1 MEAVFPASGNGF
13 FIECYLLQL
22 VETEFLSSVPLFTAN
37 FTLEET
43 VIQIKVNTVFHT
55 VTSLLLLE
63 TIFYTFFVYIP
74 AGESSFLA

>member
-13 FIECYLLQL
+13 FIECYLLRL
-22 VETEFLSSVPLFTAN
+22 VETEFLSSVPLLRAN

-43 VIQIKVNTVFHT
+43 IIQIKVNTVFNR

-63 TIFYTFFVYIP
+63 TIFYTFFIYIP

>member
-22 VETEFLSSVPLFTAN
+22 VETEFLSSVPLFRAN

-43 VIQIKVNTVFHT
+43 IIQIKVNTVFNR

-63 TIFYTFFVYIP
+63 TIFYTFFIYIP

>member
-13 FIECYLLQL
+13 FIECYLLRP
-22 VETEFLSSVPLFTAN
+22 VETEFLSSVPLFRAN

-43 VIQIKVNTVFHT
+43 IIQIKVNTVFNR

-63 TIFYTFFVYIP
+63 TIFYTFFIYIP